1 MPIQIQPVTTPDAE
15 TFLDLCAELNAFDG
29 SSPFDRAAMGAALG
43 PLLDD
48 PHKGRAVFLLA
59 DGQIAGYLVVCFGW
73 SFEFGGRTGVLE
85 HLFVREAFRGRGL
98 ATTDGKKP
106 RRWVVEAQHSWLNR
120 SRSLLIRWSKK
131 AAHHLAFLHIAAA
144 HLTLNRLLR

>member
-1 MPIQIQPVTTPDAE
+1 MSIHIQSVTAPDAE

-29 SSPFDRAAMGAALG
+29 SSPFDRAATGAALG

-59 DGQIAGYLVVCFGW
+59 DGQVAGYLVVCFGW

-85 HLFVREAFRGRGL
+85 HLWVREAFRGRGL
-98 ATTDGKKP
+98 ATAAIAWAEQLCRDEGAGAIYLGVESSNARAQGLYTKCGFNQSDFQFWIKP
-106 RRWVVEAQHSWLNR
+106 LEP
-120 SRSLLIRWSKK
+120 
-131 AAHHLAFLHIAAA
+131 
-144 HLTLNRLLR
+144 T